1 MQQTMCPSIYFEK
14 AKWMGLCVE
23 RFALLLWLGISLPV
37 FHCCCCRIHQK
48 QNETNRNK
56 WCSVNPTDY
65 RIDIYGARRAYSF
78 HYITLHSLF
87 YLDEWNSMNSIL
99 LLCGREKKTGKL
111 LRYIQFSRLATLA
124 CFLTYTRHQK
134 Q

>member
-1 MQQTMCPSIYFEK
+1 MQQTMCPSIYFEE

-23 RFALLLWLGISLPV
+23 WLALLLWLSISLPV
-37 FHCCCCRIHQK
+37 FCCCCRIHQK
-48 QNETNRNK
+48 QNETKQNK
-56 WCSVNPTDY
+56 RCSVSPTDY
-65 RIDIYGARRAYSF
+65 RIDIYGARAYS
-78 HYITLHSLF
+78 LHSLF

-124 CFLTYTRHQK
+124 CFLTYTRHEK